1 MVKLFVEPIPRVYA
15 CCDSLITA
23 ADIASASLFQN
34 ERRRGEHLAWRRVVR
49 RELGLRVVIDYND
62 VGAPVV
68 DTPDTHIS
76 VAHGGGYVAVAIADT
91 AVGVDIESSERNFE
105 HVKTRYMSA
114 TELALSDN
122 DLWPAMAWTAK
133 EALYKLYGH
142 KGAELR
148 NDIVFT
154 AFDSDR
160 RCIEARL
167 GNETTALVNIS
178 TTEDNMVIAVAQFAD
193 N

>member
-1 MVKLFVEPIPRVYA
+1 M
-15 CCDSLITA
+15 
-23 ADIASASLFQN
+23 
-34 ERRRGEHLAWRRVVR
+34 R

-105 HVKTRYMSA
+105 HAKTRYMSA

-148 NDIVFT
+148 NDIVLT